1 MAFQARTAGQNK
13 GFDRKRR
20 RGKKK
25 KEAAMNKIYVSLVLC
40 FIITLSATAS
50 EIKLEKF
57 QVDTSEIAVERGVDT
72 FMNACHGCHS
82 LKYVHYRDLAAF
94 GIDKD
99 RITAWRGDSTL
110 DSAMSSLIS
119 DEAALQSFGIVPP
132 DLSMMVRARE
142 GGNSYI
148 YSYLTGYYLTADGKT
163 SNHFFPLTKMPDALE
178 ISTASDPVKRS
189 EIMGQAHDIVSFL
202 SWAADPHEAE
212 RKSLG
217 YYVIGYLIIL
227 TVLLYNVKLQVWS
240 RLKG

>member
-1 MAFQARTAGQNK
+1 
-13 GFDRKRR
+13 
-20 RGKKK
+20 
-25 KEAAMNKIYVSLVLC
+25 MNKIIVSLAMFFTVM
-40 FIITLSATAS
+40 SPASAS
-50 EIKLEKF
+50 EGNFENF
-57 QVDTSEIAVERGVDT
+57 QVDTSVVAVERGVDA
-72 FMNACHGCHS
+72 FMNSCHGCHS
-82 LKYVHYRDLAAF
+82 LKYVHYRDLAGF

-110 DSAMSSLIS
+110 DSAMSSLLS
-119 DEAALQSFGIVPP
+119 DEAALASFGKIPP

-142 GGNSYI
+142 GGAGYLF
-148 YSYLTGYYLTADGKT
+148 SYLTGYYLTPEGKT
-163 SNHFFPLTKMPDALE
+163 SNRFFPLTKMPDALE
-178 ISTASDPVKRS
+178 ISTATDPGKRS
-189 EIMGQAHDIVSFL
+189 EIIEHAHDIVSFL